1 MPQGISPGEAVAR
14 RRRRRAGL
22 GCTLRGMDGR
32 TSRTPLWGRRELL
45 KTAWVGPAAASAA
58 VRAQAVAAA
67 QEPAAGEA
75 ANQAD
80 EPAIGA
86 YRAGFAAPPIERVR
100 IGFVGVGN
108 QGGAHVRNFLRI
120 DGAEVAAI
128 CDIDGPRAEEVASW
142 VAASGAA
149 PPDLYTRGDTDFRRL
164 CERDDIDLVFN
175 ATPWRW
181 HVPVCAA
188 AMEAGKHTA
197 VEVPAAITLEGC
209 WRLVDTA
216 ERTSRHCVMM
226 ENCNYGR
233 SEMMVLNMVR
243 QGLLGELLHGEA
255 AYIHDL
261 RSIKFSDRNEGLW
274 RLQHSVDRNANLYPT
289 HGLGPVAQCMDIN
302 RGDCFDYLVSLS
314 SPARGLSLYAR
325 ERLAADDPRARARY
339 ALGDMN
345 SSLIRTRRGRSILLQ
360 HDTTTPRPY
369 SRLNLIQGTRG
380 VFAGFPDRIFIEGE
394 AEEDDWSDVE
404 PYRERFE
411 HPLWAEK
418 SDDAEGGGH
427 GGMDWLEDYRLI
439 RCLREGTPTDM
450 DVYDAAAL
458 SAPVELSERSVA
470 RGSEPVEFPD
480 FTRGAYRTRPPLG
493 IVA

>member
-1 MPQGISPGEAVAR
+1 MT
-14 RRRRRAGL
+14 AG
-22 GCTLRGMDGR
+22 
-32 TSRTPLWGRRELL
+32 TPLWGRRELL
-45 KTAWVGPAAASAA
+45 KAAWVGPSAAAAA
-58 VRAQAVAAA
+58 FGAHAGVGQEPDDAVAAP
-67 QEPAAGEA
+67 QQDEA
-75 ANQAD
+75 AL
-80 EPAIGA
+80 EA
-86 YRAGFAAPPIERVR
+86 YRSGFAAPPLERVR
-100 IGFVGVGN
+100 IGFVGVGL
-108 QGGAHVRNFLRI
+108 QGGGHVRNFLRI
-120 DGAEVAAI
+120 DGVDIVAV
-128 CDIDGPRAEEVASW
+128 CDIDEPRAEEVASW
-142 VAASGAA
+142 VADVGKE
-149 PPDLYTRGDTDFRRL
+149 PPELYTRGETDFRRL

-181 HVPVCAA
+181 HVPVCV
-188 AMEAGKHTA
+188 EALETDKHTA

-209 WRLVDTA
+209 WRLVETA
-216 ERTSRHCVMM
+216 ERTARHCVMM

-261 RSIKFSDRNEGLW
+261 RSIKFSDANEGLW
-274 RLQHSVDRNANLYPT
+274 RLQHSVERNANLYPT

-314 SPARGLSLYAR
+314 SPAKGLALYAA
-325 ERLAADDPRARARY
+325 ERFGANDSRATVRY

-369 SRLNLIQGTRG
+369 SRLNLVQGTRG

-394 AEEDDWSDVE
+394 AEGHEWSDVE

-411 HPLWAEK
+411 HPLWSEQA
-418 SDDAEGGGH
+418 DDAEGAGH
-427 GGMDWLEDYRLI
+427 GGMDYLEDYRLV
-439 RCLREGTPTDM
+439 RCLLEGTPTDM

-458 SAPVELSERSVA
+458 SAPVELSELSVA

>member
-1 MPQGISPGEAVAR
+1 MSGW
-14 RRRRRAGL
+14 
-22 GCTLRGMDGR
+22 
-32 TSRTPLWGRRELL
+32 TPRWGRRELL
-45 KTAWVGPAAASAA
+45 KAAWVGPAAAAAA
-58 VRAQAVAAA
+58 VRALGATP
-67 QEPAAGEA
+67 QEPEGR
-75 ANQAD
+75 QTGPQPD
-80 EPAIGA
+80 DPAVEA
-86 YRAGFAAPPIERVR
+86 YRAGFAAPPLERVR
-100 IGFVGVGN
+100 IGFVGVGL
-108 QGGAHVRNFLRI
+108 QGGGHVRNLLRI
-120 DGAEVAAI
+120 DGVDVVAV
-128 CDIDGPRAEEVASW
+128 CDIDEPRAEEVASW
-142 VAASGAA
+142 VADAGGGS
-149 PPDLYTRGDTDFRRL
+149 PDLYTRGETDFKRL
-164 CERDDIDLVFN
+164 CERDDVDLVFN
-175 ATPWRW
+175 STPWRW
-181 HVPVCAA
+181 HVPVCVE
-188 AMEAGKHTA
+188 AMETGKHAA

-209 WRLVDTA
+209 WRLVETA
-216 ERTSRHCVMM
+216 ERTARHCVMM

-261 RSIKFSDRNEGLW
+261 RSIKFSDGNEGLW
-274 RLQHSVDRNANLYPT
+274 RLQHSVERNGNLYPT

-314 SPARGLSLYAR
+314 SPARGLARYAA
-325 ERLAADDPRARARY
+325 ERFGADDPRAKVRY

-369 SRLNLIQGTRG
+369 SRLNLVQGTRG
-380 VFAGFPDRIFIEGE
+380 VFAGFPDRIFIEAEGE
-394 AEEDDWSDVE
+394 GEGEGHEWSDIE

-411 HPLWAEK
+411 HPLWSAQA
-418 SDDAEGGGH
+418 DDAEGAGH
-427 GGMDWLEDYRLI
+427 GGMDYLEDYRLV
-439 RCLREGTPTDM
+439 RCLLEGTPTDM

-458 SAPVELSERSVA
+458 SAPVELSELSVA

>member
-1 MPQGISPGEAVAR
+1 M
-14 RRRRRAGL
+14 
-22 GCTLRGMDGR
+22 
-32 TSRTPLWGRRELL
+32 
-45 KTAWVGPAAASAA
+45 GPAAAAA
-58 VRAQAVAAA
+58 TLRARVATPQVPDGGQNRTEGNDPAV
-67 QEPAAGEA
+67 E
-75 ANQAD
+75 
-80 EPAIGA
+80 A
-86 YRAGFAAPPIERVR
+86 YRAGFAAPPLERVR
-100 IGFVGVGN
+100 IGFVGVGR
-108 QGGAHVRNFLRI
+108 QGGGHVRNFLRI
-120 DGAEVAAI
+120 DGVDIVAV
-128 CDIDGPRAEEVASW
+128 CDIDEPRAEEVASW
-142 VAASGAA
+142 VAEAGNES
-149 PPDLYTRGDTDFRRL
+149 PELYTRGETDFKRL
-164 CERDDIDLVFN
+164 CERDDVDLMFN

-181 HVPVCAA
+181 HVPVCVE
-188 AMEAGKHTA
+188 AMETGKHTA

-209 WRLVDTA
+209 WRLVETA
-216 ERTSRHCVMM
+216 ERTARHCVMM

-261 RSIKFSDRNEGLW
+261 RSIKFSDANEGLW
-274 RLQHSVDRNANLYPT
+274 RLQHSAERNANLYPT

-314 SPARGLSLYAR
+314 SPARGLARYAA
-325 ERLAADDPRARARY
+325 ERFGADDPRARARY

-369 SRLNLIQGTRG
+369 SRLNLVQGTRG

-394 AEEDDWSDVE
+394 ADAEAEGHEWSDIE

-411 HPLWAEK
+411 HPLWSEQA
-418 SDDAEGGGH
+418 DDAEGAGH
-427 GGMDWLEDYRLI
+427 GGMDYLEDYRLV
-439 RCLREGTPTDM
+439 RCLLEGTPTDM

-458 SAPVELSERSVA
+458 SAPVELSELSVA

-480 FTRGAYRTRPPLG
+480 FTQGAYRTRPPLG